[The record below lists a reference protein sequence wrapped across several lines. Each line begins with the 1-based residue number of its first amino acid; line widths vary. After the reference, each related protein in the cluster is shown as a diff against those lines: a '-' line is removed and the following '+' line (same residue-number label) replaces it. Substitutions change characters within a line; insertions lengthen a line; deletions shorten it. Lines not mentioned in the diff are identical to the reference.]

1 MSWGAVSEF
10 FPRYWILRVSQVPPC
25 CHMLHAMSERTL
37 GSWQVTIWDWKFA
50 LVHEV
55 DVAGI

>member
-25 CHMLHAMSERTL
+25 CHMLHAMSERTF